1 MDRLGC
7 QMDHNVKCAAVG
19 VAQPPI
25 PICGWLVVQLGS
37 GCTAEGWP
45 EQGSTVC
52 GVQRRKSAGASAAA
66 ARAVL
71 CCVAVG
77 MWWCAYCGRASC
89 AAGSQQRTRLFLA
102 DSWRLRFLP
111 LIGASAGGTGFD
123 GSCSSIASGRRRGIG
138 CVPFCA
144 GQAGFS
150 CLGSIV
156 SLLKFTLRLR
166 QSGVVQRCSC
176 LQRRSTVRLQAARF
190 CVVLSCAGLSLLHAP
205 SLSSVV
211 RGARRFSL
219 VCGSS
224 LVYSVAASASPG
236 RQAHACCVGRGRVC
250 AGTGAGTSCRV
261 QVFSFFLCFV
271 HSGFGF
277 CRHAQQQ
284 PHSASQAVH
293 VSTCG

>member
-1 MDRLGC
+1 MSSV
-7 QMDHNVKCAAVG
+7 Q
-19 VAQPPI
+19 
-25 PICGWLVVQLGS
+25 QLGS
-37 GCTAEGWP
+37 RNLRSQFVAGWSSSWALVAQLRDGQSKAAQCAECSG
-45 EQGSTVC
+45 GSPLVLLL
-52 GVQRRKSAGASAAA
+52 QLR
-66 ARAVL
+66 VL
-71 CCVAVG
+71 CCVVSPWGCGGVRTADELAVQLARSKEQG
-77 MWWCAYCGRASC
+77 F
-89 AAGSQQRTRLFLA
+89 FLA

>member
-1 MDRLGC
+1 M
-7 QMDHNVKCAAVG
+7 
-19 VAQPPI
+19 
-25 PICGWLVVQLGS
+25 
-37 GCTAEGWP
+37 
-45 EQGSTVC
+45 
-52 GVQRRKSAGASAAA
+52 
-66 ARAVL
+66 
-71 CCVAVG
+71 
-77 MWWCAYCGRASC
+77 
-89 AAGSQQRTRLFLA
+89 
-102 DSWRLRFLP
+102 P